1 MIGMNTNVNG
11 YWQQAGIYGA
21 AQTSPTNAAA
31 SQAYKPNNTMPKM
44 DMPSMLK
51 IMLQMMKMLQGVQGQ
66 RYGQAQTQSTFNNA
80 ASPYPQMNP
89 ADYGKRF
96 LSSSPVAK
104 VPTPATANTNSTAFL
119 FAMLLSQ
126 GGMSSIL
133 PNLVLTTASTPAPA
147 TPTTPT
153 TTSSTDLG
161 LPLLT
166 TTTTAPSTTT
176 TPANTNINALLAAL
190 LGTSG
195 LSSSTATS
203 TNDVTGLPI
212 APDPPPPPPGVYLIS
227 GNQYVVSTLEQ
238 YISGTSETTG
248 KQFSSTG
255 LSIPTS
261 AAKANPLANKT
272 YIILESGDQD
282 IILGSVDYQATMD
295 TSKTIDFEGK
305 TYDVIFSDTVKRY
318 QGHQGS
324 PLTFDLNGDGVK
336 TSNKMIKYDIDGDG
350 TQDNINDVADG
361 VLSIRG
367 GASGHDVFGNNTDLD
382 GDGKAD
388 GFKDGF
394 EALKALSLQEG
405 LIDGKK
411 DMVLDAS
418 DLVLLQKKYQLA
430 MKTAGYNS
438 KNENLAD
445 LGISEINLGKTNA
458 TQTAQNFDGQGNDL
472 MTQEG
477 STFKL
482 NGQTQDYA
490 DVWHQLK

>member
-21 AQTSPTNAAA
+21 AQTSPTTNAAA

-96 LSSSPVAK
+96 LSPSPVAK

-166 TTTTAPSTTT
+166 TTTSAPSTTT
-176 TPANTNINALLAAL
+176 TPANTDINALLAAL

-212 APDPPPPPPGVYLIS
+212 APDPPPPPPANKKVYLVS
-227 GNQYVVSTLEQ
+227 GNNRVHEQTTLSAQLPALGANLAVVSEQ
-238 YISGTSETTG
+238 DG
-248 KQFSSTG
+248 K
-255 LSIPTS
+255 L
-261 AAKANPLANKT
+261 LLRNKT
-272 YIILESGDQD
+272 YIIQESGDIDQV
-282 IILGSVDYQATMD
+282 LGAIPYNPSSSTPE
-295 TSKTIDFEGK
+295 TIDYGGK
-305 TYDVIFSDTVKRY
+305 TYDVIASSLRTS
-318 QGHQGS
+318 S

-482 NGQTQDYA
+482 NGKTQEYA